1 MLLGLSIILPLIS
14 LELLKFP
21 KLCHLYFTLLSY
33 IMEVYT
39 DQVAEL
45 APPHFSTLMHS
56 LEFGL
61 QHSDPLVAQASLEG
75 LAGEAGHAGCSK
87 AQGCSKGGA
96 LGLFS
101 VAGGVLA
108 SCQNGWVLH
117 QVAKLVANQNGI
129 AVA

>member
-1 MLLGLSIILPLIS
+1 MLLRTLFLQPQVVLLGLSIILPLIS

-75 LAGEAGHAGCSK
+75 LAGEAGHAGAAKHKGAARVARS
-87 AQGCSKGGA
+87 ASFQLQG
-96 LGLFS
+96 
-101 VAGGVLA
+101 VR
-108 SCQNGWVLH
+108 
-117 QVAKLVANQNGI
+117 
-129 AVA
+129 